1 MRRERRAAALALAA
15 VLAGTAAFPA
25 SAAVQAAREPAEAG
39 KSAAELN
46 GYTEERWAAL
56 MDNRLEYDEID
67 ELVHSFNPAIV
78 SAWSGFT
85 DNIRLMQTIRD
96 NLHARQRDMRQLKEN
111 AKAAGDQADYGNYA
125 MQEAILSATAKG
137 IGASADKLSREV
149 SASNRSLRVA
159 ERQVSVAA
167 KRLMISYNGLRT
179 QRAIASE
186 SATLYRRLRDDAA
199 QRLSLGLGTALDLS
213 SAETALMRAESQL
226 VSLDAG
232 AAKLKKS
239 LILLCGWK
247 EDADPEIG
255 ETPAADAARLEG
267 MDPET
272 DLRAAIAK
280 NGTLIDFRNASHV
293 KSTTSWE
300 LRADSEEAMNQNLL
314 VNLREM
320 QQDALAKQARLDAA
334 QSGMQA
340 AELSKDAAELQYRMG
355 MLSVSAYLGALKQY
369 QAARTELNT
378 ADSSFFEALELYD
391 WALQGNSSVE

>member
-1 MRRERRAAALALAA
+1 
-15 VLAGTAAFPA
+15 
-25 SAAVQAAREPAEAG
+25 
-39 KSAAELN
+39 
-46 GYTEERWAAL
+46 
-56 MDNRLEYDEID
+56 
-67 ELVHSFNPAIV
+67 
-78 SAWSGFT
+78 
-85 DNIRLMQTIRD
+85 
-96 NLHARQRDMRQLKEN
+96 
-111 AKAAGDQADYGNYA
+111 
-125 MQEAILSATAKG
+125 
-137 IGASADKLSREV
+137 
-149 SASNRSLRVA
+149 
-159 ERQVSVAA
+159 
-167 KRLMISYNGLRT
+167 
-179 QRAIASE
+179 
-186 SATLYRRLRDDAA
+186 
-199 QRLSLGLGTALDLS
+199 
-213 SAETALMRAESQL
+213 MRAESQL

-239 LILLCGWK
+239 LILLCGWQ

-320 QQDALAKQARLDAA
+320 QQDALAKQAGLDAA